1 MYARCHKIGARGGG
15 EAEKQRKLRFFFFF
29 NFKEPWVETR
39 REKKNN
45 ERVHEDEFSTAVG
58 PQ

>member
-1 MYARCHKIGARGGG
+1 MQARCHKIGARGGG
-15 EAEKQRKLRFFFFF
+15 EVEKQRKLRFFFFTLR
-29 NFKEPWVETR
+29 NRGLKR
-39 REKKNN
+39 AGKKKNN

>member
-15 EAEKQRKLRFFFFF
+15 EAEKQRKLRFFFL

-39 REKKNN
+39 RGKKNN